1 MSTRT
6 ATAGPRHAG
15 SPSSIDQDGAPRG
28 RAGAREAADG
38 FHMSPAQRNIFIG
51 LLLGMLVS
59 SISQTIVGPA
69 LPRIVA
75 ELGGME
81 HYSWIATGA
90 MLASAIVVP
99 IVGKL
104 SDMWGRR
111 GFYIAGLIVFMIGSM
126 MSGFAQNFWFLVA
139 ARAVQGLGMGALQPL
154 SQTIIG
160 DIIPARNRGKY
171 QGIMGAVFG
180 VTSVLGPLAGGWI
193 TDNMGWRWLFVLP
206 LPFGL
211 IALFVIARY
220 LHLPKTA
227 AAGAANRFDLAGALT
242 LVPALVLI
250 LLATTWGG
258 NTYAWSSPTIIA
270 MYAVGA
276 VFLGLFI
283 WAELRAA
290 NPLLPLRL
298 FKQNV
303 FTMSVLATFMLS
315 VGMFGAIMYVPV
327 FAQVVL
333 GASATNSGVI
343 LMPLSIA
350 MIITSIVVG
359 LLITRT
365 GRYKAFMISGLAILI
380 AAYLLLTTLTV
391 DSSKLVLSG
400 ILVIMGF
407 GLGLSM
413 QVFTLVV
420 QNNAKAAEMGIATSA
435 VQFFRNLG
443 STVGTAV
450 LGTVMSSHLQG
461 DILAHLPADMVQ
473 KLAASGQSVDA
484 GSVLD
489 TSKVAQLPAVVAD
502 AVRAGMADSM
512 NTVFWTALPFAVL
525 GLVFTLFIKNVPLR
539 TTVGDAADIAEM
551 DELEASVLV
560 GAAAAGALP
569 VSSSAGEGPAG
580 SDASRAAA
588 EAPAGTD
595 EVR

>member
-1 MSTRT
+1 MSTKQQAVQPDRSRSPRT
-6 ATAGPRHAG
+6 KGTAG
-15 SPSSIDQDGAPRG
+15 DRG
-28 RAGAREAADG
+28 E
-38 FHMSPAQRNIFIG
+38 FHLSPAQRNVFIG

-81 HYSWIATGA
+81 HYSWVATGA

-111 GFYIAGLIVFMIGSM
+111 GFYIAGLVIFMIGSV
-126 MSGFAQNFWFLVA
+126 MSGFATNFWFLVA
-139 ARAVQGLGMGALQPL
+139 ARAVQGLGMGTLQPL

-171 QGIMGAVFG
+171 QGIMGAIFG

-193 TDNMGWRWLFVLP
+193 TDTMGWRWLFFLP
-206 LPFGL
+206 IPFGL
-211 IALFVIARY
+211 IALYVIIRY
-220 LHLPKTA
+220 LHLPHTA
-227 AAGAANRFDLAGALT
+227 STSKFDMMGALT
-242 LVPALVLI
+242 LVPALLLV

-258 NTYAWSSPTIIA
+258 NTYAWDSSIIVT

-276 VFLGLFI
+276 VFLALFI
-283 WAELRAA
+283 WAELRAD

-298 FKQNV
+298 FKENV

-350 MIITSIVVG
+350 MIITSILVG
-359 LLITRT
+359 FLVSRT
-365 GRYKAFMISGLAILI
+365 GRYKAFMISGLAVLI
-380 AAYLLLTTLTV
+380 GGYLLLTTLNV
-391 DSSKLVLSG
+391 DSSKWALSG
-400 ILVIMGF
+400 MLVVIGF

-413 QVFTLVV
+413 QLFTLVV
-420 QNNAKAAEMGIATSA
+420 QNNAKSSEMGVATSA

-450 LGTVMSSHLQG
+450 LGTVMSSTLQG
-461 DILAHLPADMVQ
+461 NILTHLPAEMVQ

-489 TSKVAQLPAVVAD
+489 TSKVAQLPPVVAD
-502 AVRAGMADSM
+502 AVRAGMAESM
-512 NTVFWTALPFAVL
+512 NTVFWTAIPFAVL
-525 GLVFTLFIKNVPLR
+525 GLVFTLLIKNVPLR
-539 TTVGDAADIAEM
+539 TTTGNVKEILEESEM
-551 DELEASVLV
+551 EASLEAAEVSGLAV
-560 GAAAAGALP
+560 GPEVETAPTNLSREAG
-569 VSSSAGEGPAG
+569 SSGSSA
-580 SDASRAAA
+580 SH
-588 EAPAGTD
+588 
-595 EVR
+595 

>member
-1 MSTRT
+1 MSTQDTSVGPGRSESTSSRST
-6 ATAGPRHAG
+6 AV
-15 SPSSIDQDGAPRG
+15 
-28 RAGAREAADG
+28 GARE
-38 FHMSPAQRNIFIG
+38 FHLSPAQRNIFIG
-51 LLLGMLVS
+51 LLIGMLVS

-81 HYSWIATGA
+81 HYSWVATGA

-111 GFYIAGLIVFMIGSM
+111 GFYIAGLVIFMIGSV
-126 MSGFAQNFWFLVA
+126 MSGFATNFWFLVA
-139 ARAVQGLGMGALQPL
+139 ARAVQGLGMGTLQPL

-171 QGIMGAVFG
+171 QGIMGAIFG

-193 TDNMGWRWLFVLP
+193 TDTMGWRWLFFIP
-206 LPFGL
+206 IPFGL
-211 IALFVIARY
+211 IALYVIVRY
-220 LHLPKTA
+220 LHLPHASSTSK
-227 AAGAANRFDLAGALT
+227 FDMFGALT
-242 LVPALVLI
+242 LVPALLLI

-258 NTYAWSSPTIIA
+258 NTYEWGSSTIVI
-270 MYAVGA
+270 MYAAGIA
-276 VFLGLFI
+276 FLGLFI
-283 WAELRAA
+283 WAELRAE

-298 FKQNV
+298 FKENI

-333 GASATNSGVI
+333 GSSATNSGVI

-350 MIITSIVVG
+350 MIIVSITVG
-359 LLITRT
+359 FLISRS
-365 GRYKAFMISGLAILI
+365 GKYKAFMISGLAILI
-380 AAYLLLTTLTV
+380 GGYLLLTTLNV
-391 DSSKLVLSG
+391 DSSKWVLSG
-400 ILVIMGF
+400 MLVVIGI

-420 QNNAKAAEMGIATSA
+420 QNNAKPTEMGIATSA

-450 LGTVMSSHLQG
+450 LGTVMSSTLQG
-461 DILAHLPADMVQ
+461 NILAHLPAEMVQ
-473 KLAASGQSVDA
+473 KLAASGQTIDA

-489 TSKVAQLPAVVAD
+489 TSKVDQLPPVVAD
-502 AVRAGMADSM
+502 AVRAGMAESM
-512 NTVFWTALPFAVL
+512 NTVFWTAIPFAVL
-525 GLVFTLFIKNVPLR
+525 GLVFTLFIKNIPLR
-539 TTVGDAADIAEM
+539 TTTGNVEEIIEESEMEASMEAAEM
-551 DELEASVLV
+551 SGLAMGPEVETASADRSEEP
-560 GAAAAGALP
+560 G
-569 VSSSAGEGPAG
+569 SSGTSK
-580 SDASRAAA
+580 SR
-588 EAPAGTD
+588 
-595 EVR
+595 

>member
-1 MSTRT
+1 MSTQQT
-6 ATAGPRHAG
+6 AVKPDRSRSLRSKSTAGDSGEFHL
-15 SPSSIDQDGAPRG
+15 SPT
-28 RAGAREAADG
+28 
-38 FHMSPAQRNIFIG
+38 QRNVFIG
-51 LLLGMLVS
+51 LLIGMLVA

-81 HYSWIATGA
+81 HYSWVATGA

-111 GFYIAGLIVFMIGSM
+111 GFYIAGLVIFMIGSI
-126 MSGFAQNFWFLVA
+126 MSGFASNFWFLVA
-139 ARAVQGLGMGALQPL
+139 ARAVQGLGMGTLQPL

-171 QGIMGAVFG
+171 QGIMGAIFG

-193 TDNMGWRWLFVLP
+193 TDTMGWRWLFFLP
-206 LPFGL
+206 IPLGL
-211 IALFVIARY
+211 IALYVIVRY
-220 LHLPKTA
+220 LHLPHTPSTSK
-227 AAGAANRFDLAGALT
+227 FDMMGALT
-242 LVPALVLI
+242 LVPALLLI
-250 LLATTWGG
+250 LLATTCGG
-258 NTYAWSSPTIIA
+258 NTYAWDSSTIVT

-276 VFLGLFI
+276 VFLALFI
-283 WAELRAA
+283 WAELRAE

-298 FKQNV
+298 FKENI

-333 GASATNSGVI
+333 GSSATNSGVI

-350 MIITSIVVG
+350 MIIVSITVG
-359 LLITRT
+359 FLISRT
-365 GRYKAFMISGLAILI
+365 GKYKAFMISGLTILI
-380 AAYLLLTTLTV
+380 AGYLLLTTLNV
-391 DSSKLVLSG
+391 DSSKWALSAMLV
-400 ILVIMGF
+400 VIGV

-420 QNNAKAAEMGIATSA
+420 QNNAKPTEMGIATSA

-450 LGTVMSSHLQG
+450 LGTVMSSTLQG
-461 DILAHLPADMVQ
+461 NILTHLPAEMVK

-489 TSKVAQLPAVVAD
+489 TSKVAELPPVVAD
-502 AVRAGMADSM
+502 AVRAGMAESM
-512 NTVFWTALPFAVL
+512 NTVFWTAIPFAVL
-525 GLVFTLFIKNVPLR
+525 GLIFTLFIKNVPLR
-539 TTVGDAADIAEM
+539 TTTGNVEEILAESEMEASMEAAEM
-551 DELEASVLV
+551 SGLAMGAEVESVPADLSEEP
-560 GAAAAGALP
+560 G
-569 VSSSAGEGPAG
+569 SSG
-580 SDASRAAA
+580 SSDLR
-588 EAPAGTD
+588 
-595 EVR
+595 

>member
-1 MSTRT
+1 MSTQQT
-6 ATAGPRHAG
+6 AVKPDRSRSLRSKSTAGDSGEFHL
-15 SPSSIDQDGAPRG
+15 SPT
-28 RAGAREAADG
+28 
-38 FHMSPAQRNIFIG
+38 QRNVFIG
-51 LLLGMLVS
+51 LLIGMLVA

-81 HYSWIATGA
+81 HYSWVATGA

-111 GFYIAGLIVFMIGSM
+111 GFYIAGLVIFMIGSI
-126 MSGFAQNFWFLVA
+126 MSGFASNFWFLVA
-139 ARAVQGLGMGALQPL
+139 ARAVQGLGMGTLQPL

-171 QGIMGAVFG
+171 QGIMGAIFG

-193 TDNMGWRWLFVLP
+193 TDTMGWRWLFFLP
-206 LPFGL
+206 IPLGL
-211 IALFVIARY
+211 IALYVIVRY
-220 LHLPKTA
+220 LHLPHTPSTSK
-227 AAGAANRFDLAGALT
+227 FDMMGALT
-242 LVPALVLI
+242 LVPALLLI

-258 NTYAWSSPTIIA
+258 NTYAWDSSTIVT

-276 VFLGLFI
+276 VFLALFI
-283 WAELRAA
+283 RAELRAE

-298 FKQNV
+298 FKENI

-333 GASATNSGVI
+333 GSSATNSGVI

-350 MIITSIVVG
+350 MIIVSITVG
-359 LLITRT
+359 FLISRT
-365 GRYKAFMISGLAILI
+365 GKYKAFMISGLTILI
-380 AAYLLLTTLTV
+380 AGYLLLTTLNV
-391 DSSKLVLSG
+391 DSSKWAMSAMLV
-400 ILVIMGF
+400 VIGV

-420 QNNAKAAEMGIATSA
+420 QNNAKPTEMGIATSA

-450 LGTVMSSHLQG
+450 LGTVMSSTLQG
-461 DILAHLPADMVQ
+461 NILTHLPAEMVQ

-489 TSKVAQLPAVVAD
+489 TSKVAELPPVVAT
-502 AVRAGMADSM
+502 AVRAGMAESM
-512 NTVFWTALPFAVL
+512 NTVFWTAIPFAVL

-539 TTVGDAADIAEM
+539 TTTGNVEEILAESEMEASMEAAEM
-551 DELEASVLV
+551 SGLAMGAEVESVPADLSEEP
-560 GAAAAGALP
+560 G
-569 VSSSAGEGPAG
+569 SSG
-580 SDASRAAA
+580 SSDLR
-588 EAPAGTD
+588 
-595 EVR
+595 

>member
-1 MSTRT
+1 MTSTQRT
-6 ATAGPRHAG
+6 AIQADNSRSPNSKGTARG
-15 SPSSIDQDGAPRG
+15 SG
-28 RAGAREAADG
+28 E
-38 FHMSPAQRNIFIG
+38 FHLSPNQRNIFIG
-51 LLLGMLVS
+51 LLIGMLVA

-81 HYSWIATGA
+81 HYSWVATGA

-111 GFYIAGLIVFMIGSM
+111 GFYIAGLVVFMIGSI
-126 MSGFAQNFWFLVA
+126 MSGFATNFWFLVA
-139 ARAVQGLGMGALQPL
+139 ARAVQGLGMGTLQPL

-171 QGIMGAVFG
+171 QGIMGAIFG

-193 TDNMGWRWLFVLP
+193 TDTMGWRWLFFLP
-206 LPFGL
+206 IPFGL
-211 IALFVIARY
+211 VALYVIVRY
-220 LHLPKTA
+220 LHLPHTQSTS
-227 AAGAANRFDLAGALT
+227 RFDMMGALT
-242 LVPALVLI
+242 LVPALLLI

-258 NTYAWSSPTIIA
+258 NTYAWDSSTIVT

-276 VFLGLFI
+276 VFLALFI
-283 WAELRAA
+283 WAELRAE

-298 FKQNV
+298 FKENV

-333 GASATNSGVI
+333 GSSATNSGVI
-343 LMPLSIA
+343 LMPLSVA
-350 MIITSIVVG
+350 MIMTSIAVG
-359 LLITRT
+359 FMITRT
-365 GRYKAFMISGLAILI
+365 GRYKAFMISGLTILI
-380 AAYLLLTTLTV
+380 AGYLLLTTLTV
-391 DSSKLVLSG
+391 DSSKWALSAMLV
-400 ILVIMGF
+400 VIGF

-420 QNNAKAAEMGIATSA
+420 QNNAKASEMGIATSA

-450 LGTVMSSHLQG
+450 LGTVMSSHLQEN
-461 DILAHLPADMVQ
+461 IVAHLPAEMVQ
-473 KLAASGQSVDA
+473 KLAAAGQSVDA

-489 TSKVAQLPAVVAD
+489 TSKVAQLPPVVAD
-502 AVRAGMADSM
+502 AVRAGMAESM
-512 NTVFWTALPFAVL
+512 NTVFWTAIPFAVL
-525 GLVFTLFIKNVPLR
+525 GLLFTLFIKNIPLR
-539 TTVGDAADIAEM
+539 TTIGNAKEILEDSEMEASMEAAEM
-551 DELEASVLV
+551 SGLAM
-560 GAAAAGALP
+560 
-569 VSSSAGEGPAG
+569 GPEVETAQANVPEETSGFG
-580 SDASRAAA
+580 SKPS
-588 EAPAGTD
+588 GSQ
-595 EVR
+595 